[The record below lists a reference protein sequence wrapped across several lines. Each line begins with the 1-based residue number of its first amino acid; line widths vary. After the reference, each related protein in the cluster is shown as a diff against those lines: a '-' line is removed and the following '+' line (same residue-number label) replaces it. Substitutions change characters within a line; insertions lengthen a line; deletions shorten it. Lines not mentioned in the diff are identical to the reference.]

1 MSQRLYNS
9 IRKIKK
15 LGTKNELEKITTQK
29 RKNTNYKIT
38 NKIIGKGTSGVVKIA
53 IRKTD
58 KKKFAVKTPVSNEE
72 LRISLVMSAAGI
84 APKVQDF
91 FTDKNNKLNIVMEL
105 LNGMELTKFIEETDI
120 KISKIQSKKLIK
132 KIEKLHSKGYLHNDL
147 GTINVFVK
155 LENNKIKDIILIDF
169 DKSIPITKK
178 NAKIDYRNLLAT
190 IKMTSGKNKK
200 NVKFLVDELK
210 EKIKSL

>member
-1 MSQRLYNS
+1 MTSQEDIFLFFEKELNEPKELS
-9 IRKIKK
+9 KISK
-15 LGTKNELEKITTQK
+15 QK

-38 NKIIGKGTSGVVKIA
+38 NKIIGRGTAGIVRIA

-91 FTDKNNKLNIVMEL
+91 FTDKNNKLNIIMEL
-105 LNGMELTKFIEETDI
+105 LEGLELTNFIEKSDI
-120 KISKIQSKKLIK
+120 IISKKQSQKLIK
-132 KIEKLHSKGYLHNDL
+132 KIEKLHSKGIIHNDL

-155 LENNKIKDIILIDF
+155 LEGEKIKDIILIDF
-169 DKSIPITKK
+169 DKSIPLTKS
-178 NAKIDYRNLLAT
+178 NSKIDYLNLLAT
-190 IKMTSGKNKK
+190 IKMIGKKKK
-200 NVKFLVDELK
+200 NVKFLIEELK
-210 EKIKSL
+210 NKIKSL

>member
-1 MSQRLYNS
+1 MTSQEDIFLFFEKELNEPKELS
-9 IRKIKK
+9 KISK
-15 LGTKNELEKITTQK
+15 QK

-38 NKIIGKGTSGVVKIA
+38 NKIIGRGTAGIVRIA

-91 FTDKNNKLNIVMEL
+91 FTDKNNKLNIIMEL
-105 LNGMELTKFIEETDI
+105 LEGLELTNFIEKSDI
-120 KISKIQSKKLIK
+120 IISKKQSQNLIK
-132 KIEKLHSKGYLHNDL
+132 KIEKLHSKGIIHNDL

-155 LENNKIKDIILIDF
+155 IENDKIKDIILIDF
-169 DKSIPITKK
+169 DKSIPLTKS
-178 NAKIDYRNLLAT
+178 NSKIDYLNLLAT
-190 IKMTSGKNKK
+190 IKMIGRKKK
-200 NVKFLVDELK
+200 NVKFLIEELK
-210 EKIKSL
+210 NKIKSL